1 MTTTASSK
9 TGVMDCTS
17 MQRLCLGLGL
27 LGVGVFI
34 YGILFGD
41 EMRVWQVLVVNFLF
55 FYGLTQAGVVI
66 SAIMQ
71 VTSSQWGRSLKRLAE
86 ATSAFFPV
94 AFILLL
100 ILLAGIGEWA
110 PWVHQPFESKESWLN
125 VPFFVAR
132 ELLAFILLSGLSLFY
147 VYRSLRPDIGMLHES
162 GKCLATGVSKR
173 LITRWCGLEVER
185 ESSQRSQNRLAVAIL
200 IAYGWVF
207 TLLAFDFVMSLDP
220 HWYSTLMGGYFF
232 IGNLVIGFSFLSVV
246 ATCGR
251 GWLGI
256 TDYVWRPQFHDLGK
270 LSFGFCMLWAYM
282 FWSQYLV
289 IWYGNLPEE
298 TEFLFHRM
306 HGIWEFLAWA
316 VFVMVF
322 VIPFVALLS
331 RAIKMNAKG
340 LMTVSVVALIGMWLE
355 RFILVV
361 PSLWQGPG
369 IPIGIV
375 EVLITAGVLGL
386 FAFCYTEFL
395 KTFPVLPFSDQRLR
409 SARDL

>member
-1 MTTTASSK
+1 
-9 TGVMDCTS
+9 
-17 MQRLCLGLGL
+17 
-27 LGVGVFI
+27 
-34 YGILFGD
+34 
-41 EMRVWQVLVVNFLF
+41 
-55 FYGLTQAGVVI
+55 
-66 SAIMQ
+66 
-71 VTSSQWGRSLKRLAE
+71 
-86 ATSAFFPV
+86 
-94 AFILLL
+94 
-100 ILLAGIGEWA
+100 
-110 PWVHQPFESKESWLN
+110 
-125 VPFFVAR
+125 
-132 ELLAFILLSGLSLFY
+132 
-147 VYRSLRPDIGMLHES
+147 
-162 GKCLATGVSKR
+162 
-173 LITRWCGLEVER
+173 
-185 ESSQRSQNRLAVAIL
+185 
-200 IAYGWVF
+200 
-207 TLLAFDFVMSLDP
+207 
-220 HWYSTLMGGYFF
+220 
-232 IGNLVIGFSFLSVV
+232 
-246 ATCGR
+246 
-251 GWLGI
+251 
-256 TDYVWRPQFHDLGK
+256 
-270 LSFGFCMLWAYM
+270 M

-306 HGIWEFLAWA
+306 HGIWESLAWT